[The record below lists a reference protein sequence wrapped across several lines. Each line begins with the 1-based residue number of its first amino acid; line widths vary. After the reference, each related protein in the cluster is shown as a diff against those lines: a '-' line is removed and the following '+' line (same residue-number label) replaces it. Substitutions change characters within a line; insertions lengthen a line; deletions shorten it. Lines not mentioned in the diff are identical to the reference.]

1 MFSYNSSKFSSII
14 KEKYMTLRETINLDI
29 KTAMKAKE
37 TKKRDALRLLTSALK
52 QVEVDERKELSDDDV
67 ITIILKQVKSRNDSL
82 TQYKEAGRDELAQ
95 QEADEI
101 AFYMP
106 YLPLQMSDEELTIAV
121 GEIIA
126 KVGATSMKDMGKV
139 MGTASKELAGKA
151 DGKRINEMVKK
162 LLG

>member
-1 MFSYNSSKFSSII
+1 
-14 KEKYMTLRETINLDI
+14 MTLRETINLDI